1 MSIVVQSKVPQGH
14 VLRRFFRSQLQEVP
28 SKHKQS
34 GAGRGY
40 DFGWIYTSQD
50 CHTYNACRSYDTLA
64 WQAESNTFYTPNT
77 FYRNDRRAQET
88 LRWLNAVVLD
98 VDTKNGQNE
107 GLILPDLL
115 DRIGAAGL
123 PQPSL
128 IVRTPSGGFHV
139 HFILDQPRKAYS
151 NAVRR
156 YQLLQRTIAEAIGA
170 DLQAIGAERF
180 FRIPTENN
188 IIFQTDS
195 TVSFDDLND
204 WYWINRVESRSS
216 HSRAAGHAD
225 LNGRGILKHPAFQA
239 LLQGVQVG
247 ARDQTAYT
255 LALAF
260 KVEGYSDKEA
270 ASELHD
276 WNGRLDTPLPCR
288 QIDKKVISAFRE
300 GSKKGPKAS
309 FVTEL
314 SGIPFKYGSIWEPA
328 KPRAER
334 KNSHFDEWANDVIQS
349 LKALPGNEI
358 IDSQRKL
365 AAHWG
370 MSLSSFQYVIRN
382 LIESGRITVDV
393 TGKGRAAQTIIR
405 LVCGVV
411 EEEVELTENNIKSPA
426 VASSLK
432 AQFFNVPDSNTLNLD
447 TEVGGIGFLVGRF
460 IYVHR
465 WLPGTDPP

>member
-14 VLRRFFRSQLQEVP
+14 VLRRFFRSQVQEVP

-50 CHTYNACRSYDTLA
+50 CQTYNACRSYDTLA
-64 WQAESNTFYTPNT
+64 GQAETSKFYTPNT

-115 DRIGAAGL
+115 DRISTAGL
-123 PQPSL
+123 PHPSL
-128 IVRTPSGGFHV
+128 IVQTPSGGFHV
-139 HFILDQPRKAYS
+139 HFILEQPRKAYS
-151 NAVRR
+151 NAVQR

-204 WYWINRVESRSS
+204 WYWINRGESCPS
-216 HSRAAGHAD
+216 HSRAVGHAY
-225 LNGRGILKHPAFQA
+225 LNVRGILKHPAFQA

-260 KVEGYSDKEA
+260 KVEGYSDEEA
-270 ASELHD
+270 ATELHA
-276 WNGRLDTPLPCR
+276 WNGRLESPLPCR

-314 SGIPFKYGSIWEPA
+314 SGIQFKYGSIWEPA
-328 KPRAER
+328 KPREER

-358 IDSQRKL
+358 IDSQRNL

-370 MSLSSFQYVIRN
+370 MSLSSFQHVIRN
-382 LIESGRITVDV
+382 LIDSGRITVDV
-393 TGKGRAAQTIIR
+393 TGKGRAAKTIIR
-405 LVCGVV
+405 LVCGADPG
-411 EEEVELTENNIKSPA
+411 EVEQTEESMKSPGLA
-426 VASSLK
+426 NSLNT
-432 AQFFNVPDSNTLNLD
+432 QFLNVPDSNTLNLD
-447 TEVGGIGFLVGRF
+447 MVVGGTGLLVGSF
-460 IYVHR
+460 IYVHS
-465 WLPGTDPP
+465 WIPGTDPP

>member
-1 MSIVVQSKVPQGH
+1 MSTVQSKVPQGH
-14 VLRRFFRSQLQEVP
+14 ILRRFFRSQIQEVP
-28 SKHKQS
+28 SKHKQA

-64 WQAESNTFYTPNT
+64 SQSESNTYYTPNT

-156 YQLLQRTIAEAIGA
+156 YQLLQRTMAEAIGA

-195 TVSFDDLND
+195 TVSFDALND
-204 WYWINRVESRSS
+204 WYWINHVDSRTSY
-216 HSRAAGHAD
+216 SRASGHAD
-225 LNGRGILKHPAFQA
+225 LSGRGMLKHPAFQA

-260 KVEGYSDKEA
+260 KVEGYSDEEA
-270 ASELHD
+270 ASKLHAWNEL
-276 WNGRLDTPLPCR
+276 LDTPLPSW
-288 QIDKKVISAFRE
+288 QIDKKIKSAYRE
-300 GSKKGPKAS
+300 GAKKGPKAS

-328 KPRAER
+328 KPREER
-334 KNSHFDEWANDVIQS
+334 KNSHFDEWENDIIQS
-349 LKALPGNEI
+349 LKVLPGNEI

-365 AAHWG
+365 AAYWG
-370 MSLSSFQYVIRN
+370 MSLSSFQHVIRS
-382 LIESGRITVDV
+382 LMESERITVEV
-393 TGKGRAAQTIIR
+393 TGKGRAAKTIIR
-405 LVCGVV
+405 LVSGAL
-411 EEEVELTENNIKSPA
+411 EEAAERTKNNIVPA
-426 VASSLK
+426 TIRNSLK
-432 AQFFNVPDSNTLNLD
+432 TKSLNVPDSNTLILD
-447 TEVGGIGFLVGRF
+447 TVLGGSGLLVCSF
-460 IYVHR
+460 IYVHL
-465 WLPGTDPP
+465 WLPGSDPP

>member
-1 MSIVVQSKVPQGH
+1 MSIVQSKVPQGH
-14 VLRRFFRSQLQEVP
+14 ILRRFFRSQIQEIP
-28 SKHKQS
+28 SKHKQA

-40 DFGWIYTSQD
+40 DFGWIYTSRD

-64 WQAESNTFYTPNT
+64 SQSESNTYYTPNT

-156 YQLLQRTIAEAIGA
+156 YQLLQRTMAEAIGA

-204 WYWINRVESRSS
+204 WYWINHVDRRTSY
-216 HSRAAGHAD
+216 SRASGHAD
-225 LNGRGILKHPAFQA
+225 LSGRGILKHPAFQA

-260 KVEGYSDKEA
+260 KVEGYPDEEA
-270 ASELHD
+270 ASKLHAWNEL
-276 WNGRLDTPLPCR
+276 LDAPLPCW
-288 QIDKKVISAFRE
+288 QIDKKIKSAYRE
-300 GSKKGPKAS
+300 GAKKGPKAS

-328 KPRAER
+328 KPREER
-334 KNSHFDEWANDVIQS
+334 KNSHFDEWENDIIQS
-349 LKALPGNEI
+349 LKVLPGNEI

-365 AAHWG
+365 AAYWG
-370 MSLSSFQYVIRN
+370 MSLSSFQHVIRN
-382 LIESGRITVDV
+382 LIDSERITVEV
-393 TGKGRAAQTIIR
+393 TGKGRSAKTLIR
-405 LVCGVV
+405 LVLGAL
-411 EEEVELTENNIKSPA
+411 EEAAERTENNIAPA
-426 VASSLK
+426 TIINSLK
-432 AQFFNVPDSNTLNLD
+432 TKSLNVPDSNTLILD
-447 TEVGGIGFLVGRF
+447 TVVGGSGLRICSF
-460 IYVHR
+460 IYVHL

>member
-1 MSIVVQSKVPQGH
+1 MSIAVQSKVPQGH
-14 VLRRFFRSQLQEVP
+14 ILRRFFRSQIQEVP

-50 CHTYNACRSYDTLA
+50 CHTYKACRSYDTLA
-64 WQAESNTFYTPNT
+64 WQAESNTYYTPNT
-77 FYRNDRRAQET
+77 FFRNDRRAQDT

-115 DRIGAAGL
+115 DRISAAGL

-180 FRIPTENN
+180 FRIPNDKN
-188 IIFQTDS
+188 IIFQTDA
-195 TVSFDDLND
+195 TVSFDELND
-204 WYWINRVESRSS
+204 WYWINRVESRTS
-216 HSRAAGHAD
+216 HSRAAGRAD
-225 LNGRGILKHPAFQA
+225 LSGRGILQHPAFQA
-239 LLQGVQVG
+239 LLRGVQVG
-247 ARDQTAYT
+247 ARDQAAYT

-260 KVEGYSDKEA
+260 KVEEYSDEEA
-270 ASELHD
+270 AAKLHA
-276 WNGRLDTPLPCR
+276 WNEMLDTPLPGR
-288 QIDKKVISAFRE
+288 EIEKKVKSAFRE
-300 GSKKGPKAS
+300 GAKKGPKAS

-314 SGIPFKYGSIWEPA
+314 SGIAFQYGPIWEPA
-328 KPRAER
+328 KPREER
-334 KNSHFDEWANDVIQS
+334 KNSHFDEWANDVIES
-349 LKALPGNEI
+349 LKALPGNVI
-358 IDSQRKL
+358 ADSQRKL

-370 MSLSSFQYVIRN
+370 MSLSSFQHVIRM
-382 LIESGRITVDV
+382 LIGSGRITVEV
-393 TGKGRAAQTIIR
+393 TGKGRAAQTIIQ
-405 LVCGVV
+405 LVCAD
-411 EEEVELTENNIKSPA
+411 VELAEMDLRSPI
-426 VASSLK
+426 VSRESK
-432 AQFFNVPDSNTLNLD
+432 TQNFNVPSSNTLILD
-447 TEVGGIGFLVGRF
+447 TEVGGAGFLVGSF
-460 IYVHR
+460 TYMHFWI
-465 WLPGTDPP
+465 PGTDPP

>member
-1 MSIVVQSKVPQGH
+1 MLIAVQSTVPQGH
-14 VLRRFFRSQLQEVP
+14 VLRRFFRSQIQELP

-34 GAGRGY
+34 GTGHGY

-50 CHTYNACRSYDTLA
+50 CHTYKACRSYETLDLHA
-64 WQAESNTFYTPNT
+64 QCNTYYTPNT

-98 VDTKNGQNE
+98 VDTKNGHNE

-115 DRIGAAGL
+115 DRISAAGL

-180 FRIPTENN
+180 FRIPNDSN

-195 TVSFDDLND
+195 TVSFDELND
-204 WYWINRVESRSS
+204 WYWINHVESRTG
-216 HSRAAGHAD
+216 HSRASGRAD
-225 LNGRGILKHPAFQA
+225 LSGRGILMHPAFQA
-239 LLQGVQVG
+239 LLRGVQVG
-247 ARDQTAYT
+247 ARDQAAYT

-260 KVEGYSDKEA
+260 KVEGYSDDEA
-270 ASELHD
+270 AAKLHAWNEL
-276 WNGRLDTPLPCR
+276 LDIPLPCG
-288 QIDKKVISAFRE
+288 QIEKKVKSAFRE
-300 GSKKGPKAS
+300 GAKKGPKAS

-314 SGIPFKYGSIWEPA
+314 SGITFQYGPIWEPA
-328 KPRAER
+328 KPREER
-334 KNSHFDEWANDVIQS
+334 KNSHFDEWANDVIES

-358 IDSQRKL
+358 VDSQRKL
-365 AAHWG
+365 AAYWG
-370 MSLSSFQYVIRN
+370 MSLSSFQHVIRM
-382 LIESGRITVDV
+382 LIESERITVEV
-393 TGKGRAAQTIIR
+393 TGKGRAAETIIR
-405 LVCGVV
+405 LVSD
-411 EEEVELTENNIKSPA
+411 EVELSESDLQSSVVSSKSD
-426 VASSLK
+426 V
-432 AQFFNVPDSNTLNLD
+432 QIFNVPDSNTLILD
-447 TEVGGIGFLVGRF
+447 MEVGGACLLVGQF
-460 IYVHR
+460 VYVPR
-465 WLPGTDPP
+465 PLSGTDPP